1 MSDRK
6 MNDEVFSKVCD
17 ELQESTDGLKTIC
30 KKYDTS
36 SSAFFDLIDHDPE
49 KRQERA
55 DQYTRAR
62 ERQAEYLFDL
72 QREIVFKRDE
82 DHTPF
87 TGANVVNR
95 DRLIMD
101 TLKWQAMKL
110 KPSKYGD
117 KLEVEQTIKREI
129 PLFPD
134 VSEDNSSKPNT

>member
-1 MSDRK
+1 MSK
-6 MNDEVFSKVCD
+6 KLTDEVFEKICC
-17 ELQESTDGLKTIC
+17 EMEESTDGLKTIC
-30 KKYDTS
+30 KKYHTS
-36 SSAFFDLIDHDPE
+36 SSAVFNLIE
-49 KRQERA
+49 KDGAKA
-55 DQYTRAR
+55 DRYIRAR

-72 QREIVFKRDE
+72 QREIVFNRSE
-82 DHTPF
+82 DHTAF

-117 KLEVEQTIKREI
+117 KLEVEQTIKREV